1 MSNLQ
6 TEIADAIKKTLPQSI
21 GAELNSELAH
31 LATFRDQAKSRLAE
45 WELMEAQGKTAKA
58 KISKLEADLSAHELL
73 VVREDKVR
81 AREAQQDNRD
91 FQVKMYDQRH
101 AEMLGL
107 VGMVFKSP
115 TFRTVTA
122 GSVPVPVAGGSYNGA
137 ATPGMV
143 MQAPSN
149 LTKEETET

>member
-31 LATFRDQAKSRLAE
+31 LATFREQEKRRLAE
-45 WELMEAQGKTAKA
+45 WELMEAQSKTAKA

-73 VVREDKVR
+73 AVREDKVR
-81 AREAQQDNRD
+81 AREALQDNRD
-91 FQVKMYDQRH
+91 LQVQLFNQRH
-101 AEMLGL
+101 TEMLGL

-115 TFRTVTA
+115 IFRTVA
-122 GSVPVPVAGGSYNGA
+122 SGMVPVPLTGGSYNG
-137 ATPGMV
+137 TSTSGMV
-143 MQAPSN
+143 MQSPSN
-149 LTKEETET
+149 TTTDKTEI